1 MKLTKQQI
9 KQIIKEELEQIVSE
23 QEEIEEQQSKD
34 QSLMKAAE
42 EAADSPELDRV
53 FAKLD
58 SDPKVQQLLAKLK
71 ASGQMDEAEGA
82 FGMGDDSPAPLTAT
96 ATMFFGYPSAML
108 FLESAGGKL
117 LLAKVAAVMG
127 MPGLVGLGVAGIG
140 FLAPIAI
147 GYILDVMA
155 NKAIKGNK

>member
-1 MKLTKQQI
+1 
-9 KQIIKEELEQIVSE
+9 
-23 QEEIEEQQSKD
+23 
-34 QSLMKAAE
+34 
-42 EAADSPELDRV
+42 
-53 FAKLD
+53 
-58 SDPKVQQLLAKLK
+58 
-71 ASGQMDEAEGA
+71 MDEAEGA
-82 FGMGDDSPAPLTAT
+82 FGMGDDSPVPLTAT

>member
-1 MKLTKQQI
+1 
-9 KQIIKEELEQIVSE
+9 
-23 QEEIEEQQSKD
+23 
-34 QSLMKAAE
+34 MKAAE
-42 EAADSPELDRV
+42 EAADSPEMDRI

-58 SDPKVQQLLAKLK
+58 ADPKVQHLLAKLK
-71 ASGQMDEAEGA
+71 DSEQIDEGEGA
-82 FGMGDDSPAPLTAT
+82 FGMGDDSGAAFTAT
-96 ATMFFGYPSAML
+96 GAWFFGYPSAML

-155 NKAIKGNK
+155 NKATKGGK